1 MPGAT
6 TKPRHA
12 DDELAPGV
20 TLWRRIADDLEQA
33 IALGTHAAGER
44 LPGEVEIA
52 ARFGVNRRALAE
64 LTERGLVRAER
75 GSGTYVERSRLPYP
89 IGARTRFS
97 ENVGSAGRDPGG
109 RLIAHSREAAT
120 PDIAKRLA
128 LKVGDEVV
136 RLEILRSADRVP
148 ICVTTGW
155 LPAARAADAA
165 RVFRA
170 CRSIT
175 AMLAHFGIKDYRRK
189 STRITATA
197 ADAVDAER
205 LHLAPGRVV
214 LVLDSINVT
223 PSGVPILASR
233 TRFAADRVELVVE
246 SLSSPRHANGVSAEG

>member
-1 MPGAT
+1 MPGVTPT
-6 TKPRHA
+6 TRQPA
-12 DDELAPGV
+12 EETALAPGV

-33 IALGTHAAGER
+33 IALGAHAAGER

-52 ARFGVNRRALAE
+52 ARFGVNRHTVRRALAE
-64 LTERGLVRAER
+64 LSERGLVRAER

-109 RLIAHSREAAT
+109 RLIAHGHERAT

-128 LKVGDEVV
+128 LKAGEEVV

-189 STRITATA
+189 STTVSMSRRA
-197 ADAVDAER
+197 AFR
-205 LHLAPGRVV
+205 SWP
-214 LVLDSINVT
+214 
-223 PSGVPILASR
+223 
-233 TRFAADRVELVVE
+233 AARALRQTG
-246 SLSSPRHANGVSAEG
+246 SSW

>member
-1 MPGAT
+1 MR
-6 TKPRHA
+6 PRHSE
-12 DDELAPGV
+12 DELAPGV

-52 ARFGVNRRALAE
+52 ARFGVNRHTVRRALAD

-89 IGARTRFS
+89 IGSRTRFS

-109 RLIAHSREAAT
+109 RLIAHGREAAT
-120 PDIAKRLA
+120 QDIARRLA
-128 LKVGDEVV
+128 LKSGEDVV

-155 LPAARAADAA
+155 LPAARAPDAA

-189 STRITATA
+189 STHVTA
-197 ADAVDAER
+197 AAAEALDAQR
-205 LHLAPGRVV
+205 LHLGPGRAV
-214 LVLDSINVT
+214 LIVDSINVT
-223 PSGVPILASR
+223 PAGVPILASR
-233 TRFAADRVELVVE
+233 TRFAADRVELVME
-246 SLSSPRHANGVSAEG
+246 S